1 MEKPWFVLAEKCFA
15 ISVKDDSLM
24 LWKWTKQREVGDDI
38 IVDIVIIVVILL
50 WISHYSSFT
59 SNDQGGAWHMEHL
72 FIDICTYFVVQ
83 LLSWYFIISY
93 SWSPTVIFV
102 IIQNDST
109 TVCWY
114 YVESGDGRDYW
125 DYEADNNVIEVWL
138 SCAQGA
144 NLLWNS
150 FNGNQYQWD
159 FYWKPF
165 LIGFC
170 CWMNKLGKHRRFET
184 HFKKYTLKNY
194 TLEHLEDM

>member
-1 MEKPWFVLAEKCFA
+1 MKIGKIKRSRRRYYCGSA
-15 ISVKDDSLM
+15 I
-24 LWKWTKQREVGDDI
+24 I
-38 IVDIVIIVVILL
+38 HI
-50 WISHYSSFT
+50 T

-144 NLLWNS
+144 TLLWNS

-194 TLEHLEDM
+194 TLEHLEDIKHTSKNTLAKTTLWSNALSRDTDRV